1 MSSEHL
7 QEIKDKATHCGITV
21 DLSSQGIEPVRKRQT
36 LTDALLA
43 LDKSTDIMRKPAYSD
58 SDMETLRRLPLWDNF
73 QRWQNLLLVGM
84 ILSSGVSTKDPVEN
98 NAVKEL
104 IDKANSLCA

>member
-1 MSSEHL
+1 
-7 QEIKDKATHCGITV
+7 
-21 DLSSQGIEPVRKRQT
+21 VRKRQT